1 LYWFRT
7 PPGVRVGRS
16 AIDEDA
22 IRLLEQH
29 NPDVQFDWTHILKP
43 NPQPVPAEGT
53 RERGF
58 EPAQGRAQR
67 RTERRA
73 FPRAG
78 DAKATL
84 AERSQEAVPVKAAK
98 EAPRHRHDP
107 AALVDERSDE
117 PDVRNNPDTRDDA
130 DTLDIADAPDTP
142 ERNVETAVADE
153 GFDGEDEPVVELGVE
168 DRSSAAYQRLGSEGL
183 ARLRARYA
191 EVMARI
197 AERPMEDAARE
208 ELKLR
213 AERLNPDGWVT
224 TEDVQH
230 ALEQYESV
238 FEGLRALVGTRRR
251 RRRRRNQG
259 GRKPSDTIPTSE
271 SDA

>member
-1 LYWFRT
+1 
-7 PPGVRVGRS
+7 VGRA

-43 NPQPVPAEGT
+43 TPQTPAAEPA
-53 RERGF
+53 RERSF
-58 EPAQGRAQR
+58 EPVQGRTQR
-67 RTERRA
+67 KIERRA
-73 FPRAG
+73 FPRVAESPSPMVHAEPEASPAQERVILQEPVQDTG
-78 DAKATL
+78 GQSGGEMPTGTIDEAT
-84 AERSQEAVPVKAAK
+84 AA
-98 EAPRHRHDP
+98 AQDV
-107 AALVDERSDE
+107 LNDMDE
-117 PDVRNNPDTRDDA
+117 
-130 DTLDIADAPDTP
+130 
-142 ERNVETAVADE
+142 
-153 GFDGEDEPVVELGVE
+153 EPVVELALE
-168 DRSSAAYQRLGSEGL
+168 DRTSAAYQRLGSEGL

-197 AERPMEDAARE
+197 ADRPIEDAAKE

-224 TEDVQH
+224 ADEVQR

-251 RRRRRNQG
+251 RRRRRKNQAQG
-259 GRKPSDTIPTSE
+259 S
-271 SDA
+271 

>member
-1 LYWFRT
+1 M
-7 PPGVRVGRS
+7 GRA

-43 NPQPVPAEGT
+43 TPQTPPPEPV
-53 RERGF
+53 RERSFG
-58 EPAQGRAQR
+58 PVQGRTQR
-67 RTERRA
+67 KIERRA
-73 FPRAG
+73 IPRVAESTSPMAHADPEASAPM
-78 DAKATL
+78 DAPILQNPVLEVREQPDPEMPGGTIEDANAA
-84 AERSQEAVPVKAAK
+84 AEEA
-98 EAPRHRHDP
+98 
-107 AALVDERSDE
+107 LNGVDE
-117 PDVRNNPDTRDDA
+117 
-130 DTLDIADAPDTP
+130 
-142 ERNVETAVADE
+142 
-153 GFDGEDEPVVELGVE
+153 EPVVELAAE
-168 DRSSAAYQRLGSEGL
+168 DRASAAYQRLGSEGL

-197 AERPMEDAARE
+197 ADRPLEDAAKE

-224 TEDVQH
+224 ADEVQR

-251 RRRRRNQG
+251 RRRRRKNQSQG
-259 GRKPSDTIPTSE
+259 S
-271 SDA
+271 